1 MGVCLKHL
9 FTTITIA
16 CAISFFTGRASAQ
29 SNPIQLSLF
38 PPIQIVPENES
49 VGAFRLS
56 IYGANTDMT
65 GFDFGIASKT
75 TGTFKG
81 VQWTFVGLVDQ
92 DFIGW
97 KSNFVNITKGAMT
110 GLQTGA
116 YNSANYCNGLQFGI
130 FNSTETIKGIQLGLI
145 NMIGSG
151 GWMPIFPIVNWGG
164 L

>member
-1 MGVCLKHL
+1 MEVCVKLVLSTLAIAFAITL
-9 FTTITIA
+9 F
-16 CAISFFTGRASAQ
+16 SGSAAAQ
-29 SNPIQLSLF
+29 NPIQLSLF

-56 IYGANTDMT
+56 LYGANTDMT

-92 DFIGW
+92 DFTGW
-97 KSNFVNITKGAMT
+97 QSNMVSITKGSMT
-110 GLQTGA
+110 GLQMGV
-116 YNSANYCNGLQFGI
+116 YNGSGYLCGLQFGLV
-130 FNSTETIKGIQLGLI
+130 NSTETIKGVQIGLLNLI
-145 NMIGSG
+145 KTG
-151 GWMPIFPIVNWGG
+151 GFMPIFPIVNWGG